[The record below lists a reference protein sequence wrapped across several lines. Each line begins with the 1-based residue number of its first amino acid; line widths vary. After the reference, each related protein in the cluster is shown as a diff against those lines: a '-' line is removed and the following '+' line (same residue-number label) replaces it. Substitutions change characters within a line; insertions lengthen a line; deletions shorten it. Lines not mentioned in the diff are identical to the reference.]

1 MHDDPAHVEARKAQT
16 DPWVMY
22 LVVRSDLERT
32 PDEVLVAAAEAA
44 VRCTDT
50 LGESEQHREAF
61 GEWSQRSFRKVSVRA
76 KGKHWE
82 RLLRE
87 YPGAPGHAR
96 GEPLVMALVPRRRS
110 ENDAFLRGLQVY
122 NPAIAAPIGASREE
136 ELSPDVL
143 CFVLNPSV
151 PMSLG
156 KSVAQVGHAVLMCA
170 WSDSARADPEPFV
183 RWRAREYPCAILES
197 TAERWQRFGA
207 SPRCATVRDAGLT
220 EVVAG
225 SETVRAMLGPN
236 TL

>member
-1 MHDDPAHVEARKAQT
+1 MNDDSAQVEARRAQT

-32 PDEVLVAAAEAA
+32 PDEVLVAAAEAT
-44 VRCTDT
+44 VRCTDA
-50 LGESEQHREAF
+50 LGDVDAHREAF
-61 GEWSQRSFRKVSVRA
+61 AEWSRRSFRKVSVRA

-82 RLLRE
+82 RLVRD
-87 YPGAPGHAR
+87 YAGSVGSAR

-110 ENDAFLRGLQVY
+110 ENDSFLRGLQVY
-122 NPAIAAPIGASREE
+122 NPEVVAPIGASHEDAIV
-136 ELSPDVL
+136 PHAM

-170 WSDSARADPEPFV
+170 WSAFARGHPEPFS
-183 RWRAREYPCAILES
+183 RWRDTGYPSAILPS
-197 TAERWQRFGA
+197 SAERWARFAATDG
-207 SPRCATVRDAGLT
+207 CVTVRDAGLT

-225 SETVRAMLGPN
+225 SETVRAIPPR
-236 TL
+236 